1 MTKFKNSRENQKTLS
16 VSRQDP
22 SEKSPENVPTTGEL
36 IAADEQ
42 VSVIDT
48 EASQAAAQPEQPL
61 SGRSCFSVNR
71 VDIGVSVETVFLTEG
86 GELIRL
92 PGVFPNREYAHEQIR
107 ALMKLVDEKFDEMAH
122 QDSSWYTATA

>member
-22 SEKSPENVPTTGEL
+22 SEKSPEKVPLTGEV
-36 IAADEQ
+36 IASGDSAIVVDG
-42 VSVIDT
+42 
-48 EASQAAAQPEQPL
+48 EATQAAAQPEQPL